1 MMADHRDAV
10 DRRLMSLALALG
22 RRNLG
27 LTWPNPSVGAV
38 LVRDGRI
45 LSQAVTAPGGRPHAE
60 PAAIARAGEGA
71 RGATL
76 YVSLE
81 PCSHHGRT
89 PPCADAIVAAGIAR
103 AVTALED
110 ANPLIA
116 GRGHAI
122 LRAAGIVVT
131 TGVLA
136 AEAARDHAGHHR
148 LVRGHR
154 PQLTL
159 KLARTADGF
168 AARLGGDRLHIT
180 GEGANARTHML
191 RAHSDAVLVG
201 VATVIA
207 DDPRLDVRLPGLM
220 ARRPVRVV
228 LDSTLRIDPSSHVVT
243 SAAARPT
250 WIVCTQAAGSA
261 AEGRLRE
268 SGVEVIRVA
277 GTRDG
282 RVDLA
287 AVFRALGAGGLTRV
301 LCEAGPVLADALAAA
316 GLVDDMMLVTNN
328 TLLGEPGIP
337 AIGPAL
343 ARVTAAMR
351 PVASERVGDDL
362 IETFERID
370 TCSPGS

>member
-1 MMADHRDAV
+1 MGF
-10 DRRLMSLALALG
+10 ALALG

-38 LVRDGRI
+38 LVREGRI
-45 LSQAVTAPGGRPHAE
+45 LSQAVTQPGGRPHAE
-60 PAAIARAGEGA
+60 PVAIAKAGEGA

-89 PPCADAIVAAGIAR
+89 PPCAEAIVAAGIGR
-103 AVTALED
+103 VVTALED
-110 ANPLIA
+110 ANPLVT

-122 LRAAGIVVT
+122 LRTAGIAVT
-131 TGVLA
+131 TDVLA

-148 LVRGHR
+148 LVRAHR

-168 AARLGGDRLHIT
+168 AARLGGGRLHIT
-180 GEGANARTHML
+180 GEVANARTHML
-191 RAHSDAVLVG
+191 RAHSDAILVG
-201 VATVIA
+201 VATVLA
-207 DDPRLDVRLPGLM
+207 DDPRLDVRLPGLE

-228 LDSTLRIDPSSHVVT
+228 LDSALRIDPSARLVAG
-243 SAAARPT
+243 AAAQPT
-250 WIVCTQAAGSA
+250 WIVCTEAAGTA
-261 AEGRLRE
+261 PERRLRE
-268 SGVEVIRVA
+268 RGVEVIRTLET
-277 GTRDG
+277 GDG

-287 AVFRALGAGGLTRV
+287 AALRALGARGLTRV
-301 LCEAGPVLADALAAA
+301 LCEAGPTLAGALAAA
-316 GLVDDMMLVTNN
+316 GLVDDMVLITNSKR
-328 TLLGEPGIP
+328 LGERGVP

-343 ARVTAAMR
+343 ELVAAGLR
-351 PVASERVGDDL
+351 PVSSERAGEDL
-362 IETFERID
+362 IEIWERID

>member
-1 MMADHRDAV
+1 MIADYRVAV
-10 DRRLMSLALALG
+10 DRRLMGLALALG

-45 LSQAVTAPGGRPHAE
+45 LSQAVTQTGGRPHAE
-60 PAAIARAGEGA
+60 PVAIAKAEEGG

-89 PPCADAIVAAGIAR
+89 PPCAEAIVAAGIAR
-103 AVTALED
+103 VVTALED
-110 ANPLIA
+110 ANPLVA

-122 LRAAGIVVT
+122 LRAAGVAVT
-131 TGVLA
+131 TDVLA

-148 LVRGHR
+148 LVREHR

-168 AARLGGDRLHIT
+168 AARRGGGRVHIT

-191 RAHSDAVLVG
+191 RARSDAILVG
-201 VATVIA
+201 VGTVLA
-207 DDPRLDVRLPGLM
+207 DDPRLDVRLPGLE

-228 LDSTLRIDPSSHVVT
+228 IDSTLRIDPSSRPVA
-243 SAAARPT
+243 SAAAQPI
-250 WIVCTQAAGSA
+250 WIVCTQAAGNA

-277 GTRDG
+277 QTGDG

-287 AVFRALGAGGLTRV
+287 AALRALGARGLTRV
-301 LCEAGPVLADALAAA
+301 LCEAGPTLADALAAA
-316 GLVDDMMLVTNN
+316 GLVDDMVLITSGMP
-328 TLLGEPGIP
+328 LGEPGIP

-343 ARVTAAMR
+343 TRERAGMKAAG
-351 PVASERVGDDL
+351 SERVGDDV
-362 IETFERID
+362 IEISERID